1 MDHLLEK
8 LTVIDCASYI
18 AGPAAATIMSDF
30 GARVIKIESP
40 AIGDS
45 YRSLLR
51 LPGLPESDENY
62 PWILTSRNKES
73 LALNLKFEEAQIIL
87 HKLIKKA
94 DVFITNYPF
103 PIRNKLNI
111 NSEDILKTNKKLI
124 YASLTP
130 YGEKGPE
137 KDRTGYDAT
146 AWWARSGLMH
156 AVRNDS
162 SSEPS
167 SSTPGMGDH
176 PTASA
181 LFGAIMMALY
191 KREITGKGSEVSS
204 SLIANG
210 LWSNGIYI
218 QAALCGANFVEN
230 SGRGTK
236 GALAEKYKC
245 KDGRWFILVMLNE
258 EREWPL
264 LLKCLER
271 GDLNDNKKFNTRES
285 RAKNSLEL
293 MNILDEEFKILT
305 QGMKEEDIKKNKK
318 NLEDQAKSRIKTG
331 LIMNEYGEK
340 NKITVTDQELQNE
353 IQKQLRMM
361 PGQEKMVQ
369 EYYQKNPSIL
379 ANLRGS
385 LYEEKIIKSIKD
397 KAKGNKKGKQFVAQP
412 KKIAKKTKA
421 YR

>member
-1 MDHLLEK
+1 
-8 LTVIDCASYI
+8 
-18 AGPAAATIMSDF
+18 MSDF

-40 AIGDS
+40 DIGDS

-73 LALNLKFEEAQIIL
+73 LALDLKFKEAHVIL

-94 DVFITNYPF
+94 DIFITNYPF
-103 PIRNKLNI
+103 PIRAKLKI
-111 NSEDILKTNKKLI
+111 NSEDILEENKKLI
-124 YASLTP
+124 YASLSP
-130 YGEKGPE
+130 YGEKGEE
-137 KDRTGYDAT
+137 KDKTGYDAT

-156 AVRNDS
+156 AVRNNS
-162 SSEPS
+162 NSEPS

-191 KREITGKGSEVSS
+191 KREITGEGSEVSS
-204 SLIANG
+204 SLMANG
-210 LWSNGIYI
+210 LWSNGIYN

-230 SGRGTK
+230 TGRGTK

-264 LLKCLER
+264 LLRCLKRE
-271 GDLNDNKKFNTRES
+271 DVNDDKRFNTREG

-293 MNILDEEFKILT
+293 MKILDEEFLSKDWGQLKELFEKSGVTFGSISEPYDHINDQQIADNEFFTKFTDKEDLLTVDSPIFMKDEKKRKPQTAPEIGEHTRQIL
-305 QGMKEEDIKKNKK
+305 EELNYDKNEIDKLENKK
-318 NLEDQAKSRIKTG
+318 
-331 LIMNEYGEK
+331 
-340 NKITVTDQELQNE
+340 
-353 IQKQLRMM
+353 
-361 PGQEKMVQ
+361 
-369 EYYQKNPSIL
+369 
-379 ANLRGS
+379 
-385 LYEEKIIKSIKD
+385 IIR
-397 KAKGNKKGKQFVAQP
+397 
-412 KKIAKKTKA
+412 T
-421 YR
+421 

>member
-8 LTVIDCASYI
+8 ITVIDCASYI

-40 AIGDS
+40 DIGDS
-45 YRSLLR
+45 YRNLLR

-73 LALNLKFEEAQIIL
+73 LALDLKFKEAHVIL

-94 DVFITNYPF
+94 DIFITNYPF
-103 PIRNKLNI
+103 PIRAKLKI
-111 NSEDILKTNKKLI
+111 NAEDILEENKKLI
-124 YASLTP
+124 YASLSP
-130 YGEKGPE
+130 YGEKGEE
-137 KDRTGYDAT
+137 KDKTGYDAT

-156 AVRNDS
+156 AVRNNS
-162 SSEPS
+162 NSEPS

-191 KREITGKGSEVSS
+191 KREITGEGSEVSS
-204 SLIANG
+204 SLMANG
-210 LWSNGIYI
+210 LWSNGIYN

-230 SGRGTK
+230 TGRGTK

-264 LLKCLER
+264 LLRCLKRE
-271 GDLNDNKKFNTRES
+271 DVNDDKRFNTREG

-293 MNILDEEFKILT
+293 MKILDEEFLSKDWGQLKELFEKSGVTFGSISEPYDHINDQQISDNEFFTKFTDKEDLLTVDSPIFMKDEKKRKPQTAPEIGEHTRQIL
-305 QGMKEEDIKKNKK
+305 EELNYDKNEIDKLENKK
-318 NLEDQAKSRIKTG
+318 
-331 LIMNEYGEK
+331 
-340 NKITVTDQELQNE
+340 
-353 IQKQLRMM
+353 
-361 PGQEKMVQ
+361 
-369 EYYQKNPSIL
+369 
-379 ANLRGS
+379 
-385 LYEEKIIKSIKD
+385 IIR
-397 KAKGNKKGKQFVAQP
+397 
-412 KKIAKKTKA
+412 T
-421 YR
+421 

>member
-8 LTVIDCASYI
+8 ITVIDCASYI

-40 AIGDS
+40 DIGDS

-73 LALNLKFEEAQIIL
+73 LALDLKFKEAHVIL

-94 DVFITNYPF
+94 DIFITNYPF
-103 PIRNKLNI
+103 PIRTKLKI
-111 NSEDILKTNKKLI
+111 NAEDILEENKKLI
-124 YASLTP
+124 YASLSP
-130 YGEKGPE
+130 YGEKGEE
-137 KDRTGYDAT
+137 KDKTGYDAT

-156 AVRNDS
+156 AVRNNS
-162 SSEPS
+162 NSEPS

-191 KREITGKGSEVSS
+191 KREITGEGSEVSS
-204 SLIANG
+204 SLMANG
-210 LWSNGIYI
+210 LWSNGIYN

-230 SGRGTK
+230 TGRGTK

-264 LLKCLER
+264 LLRCLKRE
-271 GDLNDNKKFNTRES
+271 DVNDDKRFNTRED

-293 MNILDEEFKILT
+293 MKILDEEFLSKDWGQLKELFEKSGVTFGSISEPYDHINDQQISDNEFFTKFTDKEDLLTVDSPIFMKDEKKRKPQTAPEIGEHTRQIL
-305 QGMKEEDIKKNKK
+305 EELNYDKNEIDKLENKK
-318 NLEDQAKSRIKTG
+318 
-331 LIMNEYGEK
+331 
-340 NKITVTDQELQNE
+340 
-353 IQKQLRMM
+353 
-361 PGQEKMVQ
+361 
-369 EYYQKNPSIL
+369 
-379 ANLRGS
+379 
-385 LYEEKIIKSIKD
+385 IIR
-397 KAKGNKKGKQFVAQP
+397 
-412 KKIAKKTKA
+412 T
-421 YR
+421 

>member
-8 LTVIDCASYI
+8 ITVIVCASYI
-18 AGPAAATIMSDF
+18 GGPAAATIMSDF

-40 AIGDS
+40 DIGDS

-73 LALNLKFEEAQIIL
+73 LALDLKFKEAHVIL

-94 DVFITNYPF
+94 VIFITNYPF
-103 PIRNKLNI
+103 PIRAKLKI
-111 NSEDILKTNKKLI
+111 NAEDILEENKKLI
-124 YASLTP
+124 YASLSP
-130 YGEKGPE
+130 YGEKGEE
-137 KDRTGYDAT
+137 KDKTGYDAT

-156 AVRNDS
+156 AVRNNS
-162 SSEPS
+162 NSEPS

-191 KREITGKGSEVSS
+191 KREITGEGSEVSS
-204 SLIANG
+204 SLMANG
-210 LWSNGIYI
+210 LWSNGIYN

-230 SGRGTK
+230 TGRGTK

-264 LLKCLER
+264 LLRCLKRE
-271 GDLNDNKKFNTRES
+271 DVNDDKRFNTREG

-293 MNILDEEFKILT
+293 MKILDEEFLSKDWGQLKELFEKSGVTFGSISEPYDHINDQQISDNEFFTKFTDKEDLLTVDSPIFMKDEKKRKPQTAPEIGEHTRQILEELNYDK
-305 QGMKEEDIKKNKK
+305 KEIDKLENKK
-318 NLEDQAKSRIKTG
+318 
-331 LIMNEYGEK
+331 
-340 NKITVTDQELQNE
+340 
-353 IQKQLRMM
+353 
-361 PGQEKMVQ
+361 
-369 EYYQKNPSIL
+369 
-379 ANLRGS
+379 
-385 LYEEKIIKSIKD
+385 IIR
-397 KAKGNKKGKQFVAQP
+397 
-412 KKIAKKTKA
+412 T
-421 YR
+421 

>member
-8 LTVIDCASYI
+8 ITVIDCASYI

-40 AIGDS
+40 DIGDS

-73 LALNLKFEEAQIIL
+73 LALDLKFKEAHVIL

-94 DVFITNYPF
+94 DIFITNYPF
-103 PIRNKLNI
+103 PIRAKLKI
-111 NSEDILKTNKKLI
+111 NAEDILEENKKLI
-124 YASLTP
+124 YASLSP
-130 YGEKGPE
+130 YGEKGEE
-137 KDRTGYDAT
+137 KDKTGYDAT

-156 AVRNDS
+156 AVRNNS
-162 SSEPS
+162 NSEPS

-191 KREITGKGSEVSS
+191 KREITGEGSEVSS
-204 SLIANG
+204 SLMANG
-210 LWSNGIYI
+210 LWSNGIYN

-230 SGRGTK
+230 TGRGTK

-264 LLKCLER
+264 LLRCLKRE
-271 GDLNDNKKFNTRES
+271 DINDDKRFNTRES

-293 MNILDEEFKILT
+293 MKILDEEFLSKDWGQLKELFEKSGVTFGSISEPYDHINDQQISDNEFFTKFTDKEDLLTVDSPIFMKDEKKRKPQTAPEIGEHTRQIL
-305 QGMKEEDIKKNKK
+305 EELNYDKNEIDKLENKK
-318 NLEDQAKSRIKTG
+318 
-331 LIMNEYGEK
+331 
-340 NKITVTDQELQNE
+340 
-353 IQKQLRMM
+353 
-361 PGQEKMVQ
+361 
-369 EYYQKNPSIL
+369 
-379 ANLRGS
+379 
-385 LYEEKIIKSIKD
+385 IIR
-397 KAKGNKKGKQFVAQP
+397 
-412 KKIAKKTKA
+412 T
-421 YR
+421 

>member
-8 LTVIDCASYI
+8 ITVIDCASYI

-40 AIGDS
+40 DIGDS

-73 LALNLKFEEAQIIL
+73 LALDLKFKEAHVVL

-94 DVFITNYPF
+94 DIFITNYPF
-103 PIRNKLNI
+103 PIRAKLKI
-111 NSEDILKTNKKLI
+111 NSEDILEENKKLI
-124 YASLTP
+124 YASLSP
-130 YGEKGPE
+130 YGEKGDE
-137 KDRTGYDAT
+137 KDKTGYDAT

-156 AVRNDS
+156 AVRNNS
-162 SSEPS
+162 NSEPS

-191 KREITGKGSEVSS
+191 KREITGEGSEVSS
-204 SLIANG
+204 SLMANG
-210 LWSNGIYI
+210 LWSNGIYN

-230 SGRGTK
+230 TGRGTK

-264 LLKCLER
+264 LLRCLKRE
-271 GDLNDNKKFNTRES
+271 DVNDDKRFNTREG

-293 MNILDEEFKILT
+293 MKILDEEFLSKDWGQLKELFEKSGVTFGSISEPYDHINDQQIADNEFFTKFTDKEDLLTVDSPIFMKDEKKRKPQTAPEIGEHTRQILEELNYDK
-305 QGMKEEDIKKNKK
+305 KEIDKLENKK
-318 NLEDQAKSRIKTG
+318 
-331 LIMNEYGEK
+331 
-340 NKITVTDQELQNE
+340 
-353 IQKQLRMM
+353 
-361 PGQEKMVQ
+361 
-369 EYYQKNPSIL
+369 
-379 ANLRGS
+379 
-385 LYEEKIIKSIKD
+385 IIR
-397 KAKGNKKGKQFVAQP
+397 
-412 KKIAKKTKA
+412 T
-421 YR
+421 

>member
-8 LTVIDCASYI
+8 ITVIDCASYI

-40 AIGDS
+40 DIGDS

-73 LALNLKFEEAQIIL
+73 LALDLKFKEAHVIL

-94 DVFITNYPF
+94 DIFITNYPF
-103 PIRNKLNI
+103 PIRAKLKI
-111 NSEDILKTNKKLI
+111 NSEDILEENKKLI
-124 YASLTP
+124 YASLSP
-130 YGEKGPE
+130 YGEKGDE
-137 KDRTGYDAT
+137 KDKTGYDAT

-156 AVRNDS
+156 AVRNNS
-162 SSEPS
+162 NSEPS

-191 KREITGKGSEVSS
+191 KREITGEGSEVSS
-204 SLIANG
+204 SLMANG
-210 LWSNGIYI
+210 LWSNGIYN

-230 SGRGTK
+230 TGRGTK

-264 LLKCLER
+264 LLRCLKRE
-271 GDLNDNKKFNTRES
+271 DVNDDKRFNTREG

-293 MNILDEEFKILT
+293 MKILDEEFLSKDW
-305 QGMKEEDIKKNKK
+305 G
-318 NLEDQAKSRIKTG
+318 
-331 LIMNEYGEK
+331 
-340 NKITVTDQELQNE
+340 
-353 IQKQLRMM
+353 QLRELF
-361 PGQEKMVQ
+361 EKSGVTFG
-369 EYYQKNPSIL
+369 SISEPYDHINDQQIADNEFFTKFTDKEDL
-379 ANLRGS
+379 LTVGS
-385 LYEEKIIKSIKD
+385 PIFMKDEKKRKPQTAPEIGEHTRQILEELNYDKKEIDKLESKKIIR
-397 KAKGNKKGKQFVAQP
+397 
-412 KKIAKKTKA
+412 T
-421 YR
+421 

>member
-8 LTVIDCASYI
+8 ITVIDCASYI

-40 AIGDS
+40 DIGDS

-73 LALNLKFEEAQIIL
+73 LALDLKFKEAHVIL

-94 DVFITNYPF
+94 DIFITNYPF
-103 PIRNKLNI
+103 PIRAKLKI
-111 NSEDILKTNKKLI
+111 NSEDILEENKKLI
-124 YASLTP
+124 YASLSP
-130 YGEKGPE
+130 YGEKGDE
-137 KDRTGYDAT
+137 KDKTGYDAT

-156 AVRNDS
+156 AVRNNS
-162 SSEPS
+162 NSEPS

-191 KREITGKGSEVSS
+191 KREITGEGSEVSS
-204 SLIANG
+204 SLMANG
-210 LWSNGIYI
+210 LWSNGIYN

-230 SGRGTK
+230 TGRGTK

-264 LLKCLER
+264 LLRCLKRE
-271 GDLNDNKKFNTRES
+271 DFNDDKRFNTREG

-293 MNILDEEFKILT
+293 MKILDEEFLSKHWSQLKELFEKSGVTFGSISEPYDHINDQQIADNEFFTKFTDKEDLLTVDSPIFMKDEKKRKPQTAPEIGEHTRQIL
-305 QGMKEEDIKKNKK
+305 EELNYDKNEIDKLENKK
-318 NLEDQAKSRIKTG
+318 
-331 LIMNEYGEK
+331 
-340 NKITVTDQELQNE
+340 
-353 IQKQLRMM
+353 
-361 PGQEKMVQ
+361 
-369 EYYQKNPSIL
+369 
-379 ANLRGS
+379 
-385 LYEEKIIKSIKD
+385 IIR
-397 KAKGNKKGKQFVAQP
+397 
-412 KKIAKKTKA
+412 T
-421 YR
+421 

>member
-8 LTVIDCASYI
+8 ITVIDCASYI

-40 AIGDS
+40 DIGDS

-73 LALNLKFEEAQIIL
+73 LALDLKFKEAHVIL

-94 DVFITNYPF
+94 DIFITNYPF
-103 PIRNKLNI
+103 PIRAKLKI
-111 NSEDILKTNKKLI
+111 NSEDILEENKKLI
-124 YASLTP
+124 YASLSP
-130 YGEKGPE
+130 YGEKGDE
-137 KDRTGYDAT
+137 KDKTGYDAT

-156 AVRNDS
+156 AVRNNS
-162 SSEPS
+162 NSEPS

-191 KREITGKGSEVSS
+191 KREITGEGSEVSS
-204 SLIANG
+204 SLMANG
-210 LWSNGIYI
+210 LWSNGIYN

-230 SGRGTK
+230 TGRGTK

-264 LLKCLER
+264 LLRCLKRE
-271 GDLNDNKKFNTRES
+271 DVNDDKRFNTREG

-293 MNILDEEFKILT
+293 MRILDEEFLSKDWGQLKELFEKSGVTFGSISEPYDHINDQQIADNEFFTKFTDKEDLLTVDSPIFMKDEKKRKPKTAPEIGEHTRQIL
-305 QGMKEEDIKKNKK
+305 EELNYDKNEIDKLENKK
-318 NLEDQAKSRIKTG
+318 
-331 LIMNEYGEK
+331 
-340 NKITVTDQELQNE
+340 
-353 IQKQLRMM
+353 
-361 PGQEKMVQ
+361 
-369 EYYQKNPSIL
+369 
-379 ANLRGS
+379 
-385 LYEEKIIKSIKD
+385 IIR
-397 KAKGNKKGKQFVAQP
+397 
-412 KKIAKKTKA
+412 T
-421 YR
+421 

>member
-8 LTVIDCASYI
+8 ITVIDCASYI

-40 AIGDS
+40 DIGDS

-73 LALNLKFEEAQIIL
+73 LALDLKFKEAHVIL

-94 DVFITNYPF
+94 DIFITNYPF
-103 PIRNKLNI
+103 PIRAKLKI
-111 NSEDILKTNKKLI
+111 NAEDILEENKKLI
-124 YASLTP
+124 YASLSP
-130 YGEKGPE
+130 YGEKGEE
-137 KDRTGYDAT
+137 KDKTGYDAT

-156 AVRNDS
+156 AVRNNS
-162 SSEPS
+162 NSEPN

-191 KREITGKGSEVSS
+191 KREITGEGSEVSS
-204 SLIANG
+204 SLMANG
-210 LWSNGIYI
+210 LWSNGIYN

-230 SGRGTK
+230 TGRGTK

-264 LLKCLER
+264 LLRCLKRE
-271 GDLNDNKKFNTRES
+271 DVNDDKRFNTRED

-293 MNILDEEFKILT
+293 MKILDEEFLSKDWGQLKELFEKSGVTFGSISEPYDHINDQQISDNEFFTKFTDKEDLLTIDSPIFMKNEKKRKPQTAPEIGEHTRQIL
-305 QGMKEEDIKKNKK
+305 EELNYDKNEIDKLENKK
-318 NLEDQAKSRIKTG
+318 
-331 LIMNEYGEK
+331 
-340 NKITVTDQELQNE
+340 
-353 IQKQLRMM
+353 
-361 PGQEKMVQ
+361 
-369 EYYQKNPSIL
+369 
-379 ANLRGS
+379 
-385 LYEEKIIKSIKD
+385 IIR
-397 KAKGNKKGKQFVAQP
+397 
-412 KKIAKKTKA
+412 T
-421 YR
+421 

>member
-8 LTVIDCASYI
+8 ITVIDCASYI

-40 AIGDS
+40 DIGDS

-73 LALNLKFEEAQIIL
+73 LALDLKFKEAHVIL

-94 DVFITNYPF
+94 DIFITNYPF
-103 PIRNKLNI
+103 PIRAKLKI
-111 NSEDILKTNKKLI
+111 NSEDILEENKKLI
-124 YASLTP
+124 YASLSP
-130 YGEKGPE
+130 YGEKGEE
-137 KDRTGYDAT
+137 KDKTGYDAT

-156 AVRNDS
+156 AVRNNS
-162 SSEPS
+162 NSEPS

-191 KREITGKGSEVSS
+191 KREITGEGSEVSS
-204 SLIANG
+204 SLMANG
-210 LWSNGIYI
+210 LWSNGIYN

-230 SGRGTK
+230 TGRGTK

-264 LLKCLER
+264 LLRCLKREEV
-271 GDLNDNKKFNTRES
+271 NDDKRFNTREG

-293 MNILDEEFKILT
+293 MKILDEEFLSKDWGQLKELFEKSGVTFGSISEPYDHINDQQISDNEFFTKFTDKEDLLTVDSPIFMKNEKKRKPQTAPEIGEHTRQIL
-305 QGMKEEDIKKNKK
+305 EELNYDKNEIDKLENKK
-318 NLEDQAKSRIKTG
+318 
-331 LIMNEYGEK
+331 
-340 NKITVTDQELQNE
+340 
-353 IQKQLRMM
+353 
-361 PGQEKMVQ
+361 
-369 EYYQKNPSIL
+369 
-379 ANLRGS
+379 
-385 LYEEKIIKSIKD
+385 IIR
-397 KAKGNKKGKQFVAQP
+397 
-412 KKIAKKTKA
+412 T
-421 YR
+421 

>member
-8 LTVIDCASYI
+8 ITVIDCASYI

-40 AIGDS
+40 DIGDS

-73 LALNLKFEEAQIIL
+73 LALDLKFKEAHVIL

-94 DVFITNYPF
+94 DIFITNYPF
-103 PIRNKLNI
+103 PIRAKLKI
-111 NSEDILKTNKKLI
+111 NSEDILEENKKLI
-124 YASLTP
+124 YASLSP
-130 YGEKGPE
+130 YGEKGDE
-137 KDRTGYDAT
+137 KDKTGYDAT

-156 AVRNDS
+156 AVRNNS
-162 SSEPS
+162 NSEPS

-191 KREITGKGSEVSS
+191 KREITGEGSEVSS
-204 SLIANG
+204 SLMANG
-210 LWSNGIYI
+210 LWSNGIYN

-230 SGRGTK
+230 TGRGTK

-264 LLKCLER
+264 LLRCLKRE
-271 GDLNDNKKFNTRES
+271 DVNDDKRFNTREG

-293 MNILDEEFKILT
+293 MTILDEEFLSKDWGQLKELFEKSGVTFGSISEPYDHINDQQIADNEFFTKFTDKEDLLTVDSPIFMKNEKKRKPQTAPEIGEHTRQIL
-305 QGMKEEDIKKNKK
+305 EELNYDKNEIDKLENKK
-318 NLEDQAKSRIKTG
+318 
-331 LIMNEYGEK
+331 
-340 NKITVTDQELQNE
+340 
-353 IQKQLRMM
+353 
-361 PGQEKMVQ
+361 
-369 EYYQKNPSIL
+369 
-379 ANLRGS
+379 
-385 LYEEKIIKSIKD
+385 IIR
-397 KAKGNKKGKQFVAQP
+397 
-412 KKIAKKTKA
+412 T
-421 YR
+421 

>member
-8 LTVIDCASYI
+8 ITVIDCASYI

-40 AIGDS
+40 DIGDS

-73 LALNLKFEEAQIIL
+73 LALDLKFKEAHVIL

-94 DVFITNYPF
+94 DIFITNYPF
-103 PIRNKLNI
+103 PIRAKLKI
-111 NSEDILKTNKKLI
+111 NAEDILEENKKLI
-124 YASLTP
+124 YASLSP
-130 YGEKGPE
+130 YGEKGEE
-137 KDRTGYDAT
+137 KDKTGYDAT

-156 AVRNDS
+156 AVRNNS
-162 SSEPS
+162 NSEPS

-191 KREITGKGSEVSS
+191 KREITGEGSEVSS
-204 SLIANG
+204 SLMANG
-210 LWSNGIYI
+210 LWSNGIYN

-230 SGRGTK
+230 TGRGTK

-264 LLKCLER
+264 LLKCLKRE
-271 GDLNDNKKFNTRES
+271 DVNDDKRFNTREG

-293 MNILDEEFKILT
+293 MKILDEEFLSKDWGQLKELFEKSGVTFGSISEPYDHINDQQISDNEFFTKFTNKENLLTVDSPIFMKDEKKRKPQTAPEIGEHTRQIL
-305 QGMKEEDIKKNKK
+305 EELNYDKNEIDKLENKK
-318 NLEDQAKSRIKTG
+318 
-331 LIMNEYGEK
+331 
-340 NKITVTDQELQNE
+340 
-353 IQKQLRMM
+353 
-361 PGQEKMVQ
+361 
-369 EYYQKNPSIL
+369 
-379 ANLRGS
+379 
-385 LYEEKIIKSIKD
+385 IIR
-397 KAKGNKKGKQFVAQP
+397 
-412 KKIAKKTKA
+412 T
-421 YR
+421 

>member
-8 LTVIDCASYI
+8 ITVIDCASYI

-40 AIGDS
+40 DIEDS

-73 LALNLKFEEAQIIL
+73 LALDLKFKEAHVIL

-94 DVFITNYPF
+94 DIFITNYPF
-103 PIRNKLNI
+103 PIRAKLKI
-111 NSEDILKTNKKLI
+111 NAEDILEENKKLI
-124 YASLTP
+124 YASLSP
-130 YGEKGPE
+130 YGEKGEE
-137 KDRTGYDAT
+137 KDKTGYDAT

-156 AVRNDS
+156 AVRNNS
-162 SSEPS
+162 NSEPS

-191 KREITGKGSEVSS
+191 KREITGEGSEVSS
-204 SLIANG
+204 SLMANG
-210 LWSNGIYI
+210 LWSNGIYN

-230 SGRGTK
+230 TGRGTK

-264 LLKCLER
+264 LLRCLKRE
-271 GDLNDNKKFNTRES
+271 DVNDDKRFNTREG

-293 MNILDEEFKILT
+293 MKILDEEFLSKDWGQLKELFEKSGVTFGSISEPYDHINDQQISDNEFFTKFTDKEDLLTVDSPIFMKDEKKRKPQTAPEIGEHTRQILEELNYDK
-305 QGMKEEDIKKNKK
+305 KEIDKLENKK
-318 NLEDQAKSRIKTG
+318 
-331 LIMNEYGEK
+331 
-340 NKITVTDQELQNE
+340 
-353 IQKQLRMM
+353 
-361 PGQEKMVQ
+361 
-369 EYYQKNPSIL
+369 
-379 ANLRGS
+379 
-385 LYEEKIIKSIKD
+385 IIR
-397 KAKGNKKGKQFVAQP
+397 
-412 KKIAKKTKA
+412 T
-421 YR
+421 

>member
-8 LTVIDCASYI
+8 ITVIDCASYI

-40 AIGDS
+40 DIGDS

-73 LALNLKFEEAQIIL
+73 LALDLKFKEAHVIL

-94 DVFITNYPF
+94 DIFITNYPF
-103 PIRNKLNI
+103 PIRAKLKI
-111 NSEDILKTNKKLI
+111 NSEDILEENKKLI
-124 YASLTP
+124 YASLSP
-130 YGEKGPE
+130 YGEKGDE
-137 KDRTGYDAT
+137 KDKTGYDAT

-156 AVRNDS
+156 AVRNNS
-162 SSEPS
+162 NSEPS

-191 KREITGKGSEVSS
+191 KREITGEGSEVSS
-204 SLIANG
+204 SLMANG
-210 LWSNGIYI
+210 LWSNGIYN

-230 SGRGTK
+230 TGRGTK

-264 LLKCLER
+264 LLRCLKRE
-271 GDLNDNKKFNTRES
+271 DVNDDKRFNTRED

-293 MNILDEEFKILT
+293 MKILDEEFLSKDWGQLKELFEKSGVTFGSISEPYDHINDQQIADNEFFTKFTDKEDLLTVDSPIFMKNEKKRKPQTAPEIGEHTRQIL
-305 QGMKEEDIKKNKK
+305 EELNYDKNEIDKLENKK
-318 NLEDQAKSRIKTG
+318 
-331 LIMNEYGEK
+331 
-340 NKITVTDQELQNE
+340 
-353 IQKQLRMM
+353 
-361 PGQEKMVQ
+361 
-369 EYYQKNPSIL
+369 
-379 ANLRGS
+379 
-385 LYEEKIIKSIKD
+385 IIR
-397 KAKGNKKGKQFVAQP
+397 
-412 KKIAKKTKA
+412 T
-421 YR
+421 

>member
-8 LTVIDCASYI
+8 ITVIDCASYI

-40 AIGDS
+40 DIGDS

-73 LALNLKFEEAQIIL
+73 LALDLKFKEAHVIL

-94 DVFITNYPF
+94 DIFITNYPF
-103 PIRNKLNI
+103 PIRAKLKI
-111 NSEDILKTNKKLI
+111 NSEDILKENKKLI
-124 YASLTP
+124 YASLSP
-130 YGEKGPE
+130 YGEKGHE
-137 KDRTGYDAT
+137 KDKTGYDAT

-156 AVRNDS
+156 AVRSNS
-162 SSEPS
+162 NSEPNS
-167 SSTPGMGDH
+167 SVPGMGDH

-191 KREITGKGSEVSS
+191 KREITGEGSEVSS
-204 SLIANG
+204 SLMANG
-210 LWSNGIYI
+210 LWSNGIYN
-218 QAALCGANFVEN
+218 QAALCGANFLEN
-230 SGRGTK
+230 TGRGTK

-264 LLKCLER
+264 LLRCLKRE
-271 GDLNDNKKFNTRES
+271 DVNDDKRFNTREG

-293 MNILDEEFKILT
+293 MTILDEEFLSKNWGQLKELFEKSGVTFGSISEPYDHINDKQIADNEFFTKFSDKEDLLTVDSPIFMKNEKKRKPQTAPEIGEHTRQIL
-305 QGMKEEDIKKNKK
+305 EELNYDKTEIEKLENKK
-318 NLEDQAKSRIKTG
+318 
-331 LIMNEYGEK
+331 
-340 NKITVTDQELQNE
+340 
-353 IQKQLRMM
+353 
-361 PGQEKMVQ
+361 
-369 EYYQKNPSIL
+369 
-379 ANLRGS
+379 
-385 LYEEKIIKSIKD
+385 IIR
-397 KAKGNKKGKQFVAQP
+397 
-412 KKIAKKTKA
+412 T
-421 YR
+421 

>member
-8 LTVIDCASYI
+8 ITVIDCASYI

-40 AIGDS
+40 DIGDS

-73 LALNLKFEEAQIIL
+73 LALALKFKEAHVIL

-94 DVFITNYPF
+94 DIFITNYPF
-103 PIRNKLNI
+103 PIRAKLKI
-111 NSEDILKTNKKLI
+111 TAKDILEENKKLI
-124 YASLTP
+124 YASLSP
-130 YGEKGPE
+130 YGEKGEE
-137 KDRTGYDAT
+137 KDKTGYDAT

-156 AVRNDS
+156 AVRNNS
-162 SSEPS
+162 NSEPS

-191 KREITGKGSEVSS
+191 KREITGEGSEVSS
-204 SLIANG
+204 SLMANG
-210 LWSNGIYI
+210 LWSNGIYN

-230 SGRGTK
+230 TGRGTK

-264 LLKCLER
+264 LLRCLKRE
-271 GDLNDNKKFNTRES
+271 DVNDDKRFNTREG

-293 MNILDEEFKILT
+293 MKILDEEFLSKDWGQLKELFEKSGVTFGSISEPYDHINDQQISDNEFFTKFTDKEDLLTVDSPIFMKDEKKRKPQTAPEIGEHTRQIL
-305 QGMKEEDIKKNKK
+305 EELNYNETEIDK
-318 NLEDQAKSRIKTG
+318 LESK
-331 LIMNEYGEK
+331 
-340 NKITVTDQELQNE
+340 
-353 IQKQLRMM
+353 
-361 PGQEKMVQ
+361 
-369 EYYQKNPSIL
+369 
-379 ANLRGS
+379 
-385 LYEEKIIKSIKD
+385 KIIR
-397 KAKGNKKGKQFVAQP
+397 
-412 KKIAKKTKA
+412 T
-421 YR
+421 

>member
-8 LTVIDCASYI
+8 ITVIDCASYI

-40 AIGDS
+40 DIGDS

-73 LALNLKFEEAQIIL
+73 LALDLKFKEAHVIL

-94 DVFITNYPF
+94 DIFITNYPF
-103 PIRNKLNI
+103 PIRAKLKI
-111 NSEDILKTNKKLI
+111 NAEDILEENKKLI
-124 YASLTP
+124 YASLSP
-130 YGEKGPE
+130 YGEKGEE
-137 KDRTGYDAT
+137 KDKTGYDAT

-156 AVRNDS
+156 AVRNNS
-162 SSEPS
+162 NSEPS

-191 KREITGKGSEVSS
+191 KREITGEGSEVSS
-204 SLIANG
+204 SLMANG
-210 LWSNGIYI
+210 LWSNGIYN

-230 SGRGTK
+230 TGRGTK

-264 LLKCLER
+264 LLKCLKRE
-271 GDLNDNKKFNTRES
+271 DVNDDKRFNTRES

-293 MNILDEEFKILT
+293 MKILDEEFLSKDWGQLKELFEKSGVTFGSISEPYDHINDQQIADNEFFTKFTDKEDLLTIDSPIFMKNEKKRKPQTAPEIGEHTRQIL
-305 QGMKEEDIKKNKK
+305 EELDYNETEIDK
-318 NLEDQAKSRIKTG
+318 LESK
-331 LIMNEYGEK
+331 
-340 NKITVTDQELQNE
+340 
-353 IQKQLRMM
+353 
-361 PGQEKMVQ
+361 
-369 EYYQKNPSIL
+369 
-379 ANLRGS
+379 
-385 LYEEKIIKSIKD
+385 KIIR
-397 KAKGNKKGKQFVAQP
+397 
-412 KKIAKKTKA
+412 T
-421 YR
+421 

>member
-8 LTVIDCASYI
+8 ITVIDCASYI

-40 AIGDS
+40 DIGDS

-73 LALNLKFEEAQIIL
+73 LALDLKFKEAHVVL

-94 DVFITNYPF
+94 DIFITNYPF
-103 PIRNKLNI
+103 PIRAKLKI
-111 NSEDILKTNKKLI
+111 NSEDILEENKKLI
-124 YASLTP
+124 YASLSP
-130 YGEKGPE
+130 YGEKGEE
-137 KDRTGYDAT
+137 KDKTGYDAT

-156 AVRNDS
+156 AVRNNS
-162 SSEPS
+162 NSEPS

-191 KREITGKGSEVSS
+191 KREITGEGSEVSS
-204 SLIANG
+204 SLMANG
-210 LWSNGIYI
+210 LWSNGIYN

-230 SGRGTK
+230 TGRGTK

-264 LLKCLER
+264 LLRCLKRE
-271 GDLNDNKKFNTRES
+271 DVNDDKRFNTREG

-293 MNILDEEFKILT
+293 MKILDEEFLSKDWGQLKELFEKSGVTFGSISEPYDHINDQQISDNEFFTKFTDKEDLLTVDSPIFMKDEKKRKPQTAPEIGEHTRQIL
-305 QGMKEEDIKKNKK
+305 EELNYDKNEIDKLENKK
-318 NLEDQAKSRIKTG
+318 
-331 LIMNEYGEK
+331 
-340 NKITVTDQELQNE
+340 
-353 IQKQLRMM
+353 
-361 PGQEKMVQ
+361 
-369 EYYQKNPSIL
+369 
-379 ANLRGS
+379 
-385 LYEEKIIKSIKD
+385 IIR
-397 KAKGNKKGKQFVAQP
+397 
-412 KKIAKKTKA
+412 T
-421 YR
+421 

>member
-8 LTVIDCASYI
+8 ITVIDCASYI

-40 AIGDS
+40 DIGDS

-51 LPGLPESDENY
+51 LPGLPESVENY

-73 LALNLKFEEAQIIL
+73 LALDLKFKEAHVIL

-94 DVFITNYPF
+94 DIFITNYPF
-103 PIRNKLNI
+103 PIRAKLKI
-111 NSEDILKTNKKLI
+111 KSEDILEENKKLI
-124 YASLTP
+124 YASLSP
-130 YGEKGPE
+130 YGEKGDE
-137 KDRTGYDAT
+137 KDKTGYDAT

-156 AVRNDS
+156 AVRNNS
-162 SSEPS
+162 NSEPS

-191 KREITGKGSEVSS
+191 KREITGEGSEVSS
-204 SLIANG
+204 SLMANG
-210 LWSNGIYI
+210 LWSNGIYN

-230 SGRGTK
+230 TGRGTK

-264 LLKCLER
+264 LLRCLKRE
-271 GDLNDNKKFNTRES
+271 DVNDDKRFNTRED

-293 MNILDEEFKILT
+293 MKILDEEFLSKDWGQLKELFEKSGVTFGSISEPYDHINDQQIADNEFFTKFTDKEDLLTIDSPIFMKNEKKRKPQTAPEIGEHTRQIL
-305 QGMKEEDIKKNKK
+305 EELDYNETEIDK
-318 NLEDQAKSRIKTG
+318 LESK
-331 LIMNEYGEK
+331 
-340 NKITVTDQELQNE
+340 
-353 IQKQLRMM
+353 
-361 PGQEKMVQ
+361 
-369 EYYQKNPSIL
+369 
-379 ANLRGS
+379 
-385 LYEEKIIKSIKD
+385 KIIR
-397 KAKGNKKGKQFVAQP
+397 
-412 KKIAKKTKA
+412 T
-421 YR
+421 

>member
-8 LTVIDCASYI
+8 ITVIDCASYI

-40 AIGDS
+40 DIGDS

-73 LALNLKFEEAQIIL
+73 LALDLKFKEAHVIL

-94 DVFITNYPF
+94 DIFITNYPF
-103 PIRNKLNI
+103 PIRAKLKI
-111 NSEDILKTNKKLI
+111 NAEDILEENKKLI
-124 YASLTP
+124 YASLSP
-130 YGEKGPE
+130 YGEKGEE
-137 KDRTGYDAT
+137 KDKTGYDAT
-146 AWWARSGLMH
+146 AWWARSGLMY
-156 AVRNDS
+156 AVRNNS
-162 SSEPS
+162 NSEPS

-191 KREITGKGSEVSS
+191 KREITGEGSEVSS
-204 SLIANG
+204 SLMANG
-210 LWSNGIYI
+210 LWSNGIYN

-230 SGRGTK
+230 TGRGTK

-264 LLKCLER
+264 LLRCLKRE
-271 GDLNDNKKFNTRES
+271 DVNDDKRFNTRED

-293 MNILDEEFKILT
+293 MKILDEEFLSKDWGQLKELFEKSGVTFGSISEPYDHINDQQIADNEFFTKFTDKEDLLTVDSPIFMKDEKKRKPQTAPEIGEHTRQIL
-305 QGMKEEDIKKNKK
+305 EELNYDKNEIDKLENKK
-318 NLEDQAKSRIKTG
+318 
-331 LIMNEYGEK
+331 
-340 NKITVTDQELQNE
+340 
-353 IQKQLRMM
+353 
-361 PGQEKMVQ
+361 
-369 EYYQKNPSIL
+369 
-379 ANLRGS
+379 
-385 LYEEKIIKSIKD
+385 IIR
-397 KAKGNKKGKQFVAQP
+397 
-412 KKIAKKTKA
+412 T
-421 YR
+421 

>member
-8 LTVIDCASYI
+8 ITVIDCASYI

-40 AIGDS
+40 DIGDS

-51 LPGLPESDENY
+51 LPGLPESTENY

-73 LALNLKFEEAQIIL
+73 LALDLKFKEAHIIL
-87 HKLIKKA
+87 NKLIKKS
-94 DVFITNYPF
+94 DIFITNYPF
-103 PIRNKLNI
+103 PIRAKLKI
-111 NSEDILKTNKKLI
+111 NSEDILEENKKLI
-124 YASLTP
+124 YASLSP
-130 YGEKGPE
+130 YGEKGDE
-137 KDRTGYDAT
+137 KDKTGYDAT

-156 AVRNDS
+156 AVRNNS
-162 SSEPS
+162 NSEPS

-191 KREITGKGSEVSS
+191 KREITGEGSEVSS
-204 SLIANG
+204 SLMANG
-210 LWSNGIYI
+210 LWSNGIYN

-230 SGRGTK
+230 TGRGTK

-264 LLKCLER
+264 LLRCLKRE
-271 GDLNDNKKFNTRES
+271 DVNDDKRFNTRED

-293 MNILDEEFKILT
+293 MRILDEEFLSKDWGQLKELFEKSGVTFGSISEPYDHINDQQIADNEFFTKFTDKEDLLTVDSPIFMKDEKKRKPQTAPEIGEHTRQIL
-305 QGMKEEDIKKNKK
+305 EELDYDKAEIDK
-318 NLEDQAKSRIKTG
+318 LESK
-331 LIMNEYGEK
+331 
-340 NKITVTDQELQNE
+340 
-353 IQKQLRMM
+353 
-361 PGQEKMVQ
+361 
-369 EYYQKNPSIL
+369 
-379 ANLRGS
+379 
-385 LYEEKIIKSIKD
+385 KIIR
-397 KAKGNKKGKQFVAQP
+397 
-412 KKIAKKTKA
+412 T
-421 YR
+421 

>member
-8 LTVIDCASYI
+8 ITVIDCASYI

-40 AIGDS
+40 DIGDS

-51 LPGLPESDENY
+51 LPGLPESVENY

-73 LALNLKFEEAQIIL
+73 LALDLKFKEAHVIL

-94 DVFITNYPF
+94 DIFITNYPF
-103 PIRNKLNI
+103 PIRAKLKI
-111 NSEDILKTNKKLI
+111 NSEDILEENKKLI
-124 YASLTP
+124 YASLSP
-130 YGEKGPE
+130 YGEKGEE
-137 KDRTGYDAT
+137 KDKTGYDAT

-156 AVRNDS
+156 AVRNNS
-162 SSEPS
+162 NSEPS

-191 KREITGKGSEVSS
+191 KREITGEGSEVSS
-204 SLIANG
+204 SLMANG
-210 LWSNGIYI
+210 LWSNGIYN

-230 SGRGTK
+230 TGRGTK

-264 LLKCLER
+264 LLRCLKRE
-271 GDLNDNKKFNTRES
+271 DVNDDKRFNTRED

-293 MNILDEEFKILT
+293 MRILDEEFLSKDWGQLKELFEKSGVTFGSISEPYDHINDQQIADNEFFTKFTDKEDLLTIDSPIFMKNEKKRKPQTAPEIGEHTRQIL
-305 QGMKEEDIKKNKK
+305 EELDYDKSTIDK
-318 NLEDQAKSRIKTG
+318 LESK
-331 LIMNEYGEK
+331 
-340 NKITVTDQELQNE
+340 
-353 IQKQLRMM
+353 
-361 PGQEKMVQ
+361 
-369 EYYQKNPSIL
+369 
-379 ANLRGS
+379 
-385 LYEEKIIKSIKD
+385 KIIR
-397 KAKGNKKGKQFVAQP
+397 
-412 KKIAKKTKA
+412 T
-421 YR
+421 

>member
-1 MDHLLEK
+1 MDYLLEK
-8 LTVIDCASYI
+8 ITVIDCASYI

-40 AIGDS
+40 DIGDS

-73 LALNLKFEEAQIIL
+73 LALDLKFKEAHVIL

-94 DVFITNYPF
+94 DIFITNYPF
-103 PIRNKLNI
+103 PIRAKLKI
-111 NSEDILKTNKKLI
+111 NAEDILEENKKLI
-124 YASLTP
+124 YASLSP
-130 YGEKGPE
+130 YGEKGEE
-137 KDRTGYDAT
+137 KDKTGYDAT

-156 AVRNDS
+156 AVRNNS
-162 SSEPS
+162 NSEPS

-191 KREITGKGSEVSS
+191 KREITGEGSEVSS
-204 SLIANG
+204 SLMANG
-210 LWSNGIYI
+210 LWSNGIYN

-230 SGRGTK
+230 TGRGTK

-264 LLKCLER
+264 LLRCLKRE
-271 GDLNDNKKFNTRES
+271 DVNDDKRFNTREG

-293 MNILDEEFKILT
+293 MKILDEEFLSKDWGQLKELFEKSGVTFGSISEPYDHINDQQIADNEFFTKFTDKEDLLTIDSPIFMKNEKKRKPQTAPEIGEHTRQIL
-305 QGMKEEDIKKNKK
+305 EELDYNETEIDK
-318 NLEDQAKSRIKTG
+318 LESK
-331 LIMNEYGEK
+331 
-340 NKITVTDQELQNE
+340 
-353 IQKQLRMM
+353 
-361 PGQEKMVQ
+361 
-369 EYYQKNPSIL
+369 
-379 ANLRGS
+379 
-385 LYEEKIIKSIKD
+385 KIIR
-397 KAKGNKKGKQFVAQP
+397 
-412 KKIAKKTKA
+412 T
-421 YR
+421 

>member
-8 LTVIDCASYI
+8 ITVIDCASYI

-40 AIGDS
+40 DIGDS

-73 LALNLKFEEAQIIL
+73 LALDLKFKEAHVIL

-94 DVFITNYPF
+94 DIFITNYPF
-103 PIRNKLNI
+103 PIRAKLKI
-111 NSEDILKTNKKLI
+111 NSEDILEENKKLI
-124 YASLTP
+124 YASLSP
-130 YGEKGPE
+130 YGEKGDE
-137 KDRTGYDAT
+137 KDKTGYDAT

-156 AVRNDS
+156 AVRNNS
-162 SSEPS
+162 NSEPS

-191 KREITGKGSEVSS
+191 KREITGEGSEVSS
-204 SLIANG
+204 SLMANG
-210 LWSNGIYI
+210 LWSNGIYN

-230 SGRGTK
+230 TGRGTK

-264 LLKCLER
+264 LLKCLKRE
-271 GDLNDNKKFNTRES
+271 DVNDDKRFNTRES

-293 MNILDEEFKILT
+293 MKILDEEFLSKDWGQLKELFEKSGVTFGSISEPYDHINDQQIADNEFFTKFTDKEDLLTVDSPIFMKDEKKRKPQTAPEIGEHTRQIL
-305 QGMKEEDIKKNKK
+305 EELNYDKNEIDKLENKK
-318 NLEDQAKSRIKTG
+318 
-331 LIMNEYGEK
+331 
-340 NKITVTDQELQNE
+340 
-353 IQKQLRMM
+353 
-361 PGQEKMVQ
+361 
-369 EYYQKNPSIL
+369 
-379 ANLRGS
+379 
-385 LYEEKIIKSIKD
+385 IIR
-397 KAKGNKKGKQFVAQP
+397 
-412 KKIAKKTKA
+412 T
-421 YR
+421 

>member
-8 LTVIDCASYI
+8 ITVIDCASYI

-40 AIGDS
+40 DIGDS

-73 LALNLKFEEAQIIL
+73 LALDLKFKEAHAIL
-87 HKLIKKA
+87 HKLIKKS
-94 DVFITNYPF
+94 DIFITNYPF
-103 PIRNKLNI
+103 PIRAKLKI
-111 NSEDILKTNKKLI
+111 NAEDILEENKKLI
-124 YASLTP
+124 YASLSP
-130 YGEKGPE
+130 YGEKGEE
-137 KDRTGYDAT
+137 KDKTGYDAT

-156 AVRNDS
+156 AVRNNS
-162 SSEPS
+162 NSEPS

-191 KREITGKGSEVSS
+191 KREITGEGSEVSS
-204 SLIANG
+204 SLMANG
-210 LWSNGIYI
+210 LWSNGIYN

-230 SGRGTK
+230 TGRGTK

-264 LLKCLER
+264 LLRCLKREEV
-271 GDLNDNKKFNTRES
+271 NDDKRFNTREG

-293 MNILDEEFKILT
+293 MKILDEEFLSKDWGQLKELFEKSGVTFGSISEPYDHINDQQISDNEFFTKFTDKEDLLTVDSPIFMKDEKKRKPQTAPEIGEHTRQIL
-305 QGMKEEDIKKNKK
+305 EELNYDKNEIDKLENKK
-318 NLEDQAKSRIKTG
+318 
-331 LIMNEYGEK
+331 
-340 NKITVTDQELQNE
+340 
-353 IQKQLRMM
+353 
-361 PGQEKMVQ
+361 
-369 EYYQKNPSIL
+369 
-379 ANLRGS
+379 
-385 LYEEKIIKSIKD
+385 IIR
-397 KAKGNKKGKQFVAQP
+397 
-412 KKIAKKTKA
+412 T
-421 YR
+421 

>member
-8 LTVIDCASYI
+8 ITVIDCASYI

-40 AIGDS
+40 DIGDS

-51 LPGLPESDENY
+51 LPGLPESVENY

-73 LALNLKFEEAQIIL
+73 LALDLKFKEAHVIL

-94 DVFITNYPF
+94 DIFITNYPF
-103 PIRNKLNI
+103 PIRAKLKI
-111 NSEDILKTNKKLI
+111 NAEDILEENKKLI
-124 YASLTP
+124 YASLSP
-130 YGEKGPE
+130 YGEKGEE
-137 KDRTGYDAT
+137 KDKTGYDAT

-156 AVRNDS
+156 AVRNNS
-162 SSEPS
+162 NSEPS

-204 SLIANG
+204 SLMANG
-210 LWSNGIYI
+210 LWSNGIYN

-230 SGRGTK
+230 TGRGTK

-264 LLKCLER
+264 LLRCLKRE
-271 GDLNDNKKFNTRES
+271 DVNDDKRFNTREG

-293 MNILDEEFKILT
+293 MKILDEEFLSKDWGQLKELFEKSGVTFGSISEPYDHINDQQIADNEFFTKFTDKEDLLTVDSPIFMKDEKKRKPKTAPEIGEHTRQIL
-305 QGMKEEDIKKNKK
+305 EELDYNETEIDK
-318 NLEDQAKSRIKTG
+318 LESK
-331 LIMNEYGEK
+331 
-340 NKITVTDQELQNE
+340 
-353 IQKQLRMM
+353 
-361 PGQEKMVQ
+361 
-369 EYYQKNPSIL
+369 
-379 ANLRGS
+379 
-385 LYEEKIIKSIKD
+385 KIIR
-397 KAKGNKKGKQFVAQP
+397 
-412 KKIAKKTKA
+412 T
-421 YR
+421 

>member
-8 LTVIDCASYI
+8 ITVIDCASYI

-40 AIGDS
+40 DIGDS

-73 LALNLKFEEAQIIL
+73 LALDLKFKEAHVIL

-94 DVFITNYPF
+94 DIFITNYPF
-103 PIRNKLNI
+103 PIRAKLKI
-111 NSEDILKTNKKLI
+111 NSEDILKENKKLI
-124 YASLTP
+124 YASLSP
-130 YGEKGPE
+130 YGEKGHE
-137 KDRTGYDAT
+137 KDKTGYDAT

-156 AVRNDS
+156 AVRSNS
-162 SSEPS
+162 NSEPNS
-167 SSTPGMGDH
+167 SVPGMGDH

-191 KREITGKGSEVSS
+191 KREITGEGSEVSS
-204 SLIANG
+204 SLMANG
-210 LWSNGIYI
+210 LWSNGIYN
-218 QAALCGANFVEN
+218 QAALCGANFLEN
-230 SGRGTK
+230 TGRGTK

-264 LLKCLER
+264 LLRCLKRE
-271 GDLNDNKKFNTRES
+271 DVNDDKRFNTREG

-293 MNILDEEFKILT
+293 MTILDEEFLSKDWGQLKELFEKSGVTFGSISEPYDHINDKQIADNEFFTKFSDKEDLLTVDSPIFMKNEKKRKPQTAPEIGEHTRQIL
-305 QGMKEEDIKKNKK
+305 EELNYDKTEIEKLENKK
-318 NLEDQAKSRIKTG
+318 
-331 LIMNEYGEK
+331 
-340 NKITVTDQELQNE
+340 
-353 IQKQLRMM
+353 
-361 PGQEKMVQ
+361 
-369 EYYQKNPSIL
+369 
-379 ANLRGS
+379 
-385 LYEEKIIKSIKD
+385 IIR
-397 KAKGNKKGKQFVAQP
+397 
-412 KKIAKKTKA
+412 T
-421 YR
+421 

>member
-8 LTVIDCASYI
+8 ITVIDCASYI

-40 AIGDS
+40 DIGDS

-73 LALNLKFEEAQIIL
+73 LALDLKFKEAHVIL

-94 DVFITNYPF
+94 DIFITNYPF
-103 PIRNKLNI
+103 PIRAKLKI
-111 NSEDILKTNKKLI
+111 NSEDILEENKKLI
-124 YASLTP
+124 YASLSP
-130 YGEKGPE
+130 YGEKGEE
-137 KDRTGYDAT
+137 KDKTGYDAT

-156 AVRNDS
+156 AVRNNS
-162 SSEPS
+162 NSEPS

-191 KREITGKGSEVSS
+191 KREITGEGSEVSS
-204 SLIANG
+204 SLMANG
-210 LWSNGIYI
+210 LWSNGIYN

-230 SGRGTK
+230 TGRGTK

-264 LLKCLER
+264 LLKCLKRE
-271 GDLNDNKKFNTRES
+271 DVNDDKRFNTRES

-293 MNILDEEFKILT
+293 MKILDEEFLSKDWGQLKELFEKSGVTFGSISEPYDHINDQQISDNEFFTKFTDKEDLLTVDSPIFMKDEKKRKPQTAPEIGEHTRQIL
-305 QGMKEEDIKKNKK
+305 EELNYDKNEIDKLENKK
-318 NLEDQAKSRIKTG
+318 
-331 LIMNEYGEK
+331 
-340 NKITVTDQELQNE
+340 
-353 IQKQLRMM
+353 
-361 PGQEKMVQ
+361 
-369 EYYQKNPSIL
+369 
-379 ANLRGS
+379 
-385 LYEEKIIKSIKD
+385 IIR
-397 KAKGNKKGKQFVAQP
+397 
-412 KKIAKKTKA
+412 T
-421 YR
+421 

>member
-8 LTVIDCASYI
+8 ITVIDCASYI

-40 AIGDS
+40 DIGDS

-62 PWILTSRNKES
+62 SWILTSRNKES
-73 LALNLKFEEAQIIL
+73 LALDLKFKEAHVIL

-94 DVFITNYPF
+94 DIFITNYPF
-103 PIRNKLNI
+103 PIRAKLKI
-111 NSEDILKTNKKLI
+111 NSEDILEENKKLI
-124 YASLTP
+124 YASLSP
-130 YGEKGPE
+130 YGEKGDE
-137 KDRTGYDAT
+137 KDKTGYDAT

-156 AVRNDS
+156 AVRNNS
-162 SSEPS
+162 NSEPS

-191 KREITGKGSEVSS
+191 KREITGEGSEVSS
-204 SLIANG
+204 SLMANG
-210 LWSNGIYI
+210 LWSNGIYN

-230 SGRGTK
+230 TGRGTK

-264 LLKCLER
+264 LLRCLKRE
-271 GDLNDNKKFNTRES
+271 DVNDDKRFNTREG

-293 MNILDEEFKILT
+293 MKILDEEFLSKDWGQLKELFDKSGVTFGSISEPYDHINDQQISDNEFFTKFTDKEDLLTVDSPIFMKDEKKRKPQTAPEIGEHTRQIL
-305 QGMKEEDIKKNKK
+305 EELNYDKNEIDKLENKK
-318 NLEDQAKSRIKTG
+318 
-331 LIMNEYGEK
+331 
-340 NKITVTDQELQNE
+340 
-353 IQKQLRMM
+353 
-361 PGQEKMVQ
+361 
-369 EYYQKNPSIL
+369 
-379 ANLRGS
+379 
-385 LYEEKIIKSIKD
+385 IIR
-397 KAKGNKKGKQFVAQP
+397 
-412 KKIAKKTKA
+412 T
-421 YR
+421 

>member
-8 LTVIDCASYI
+8 ITVIDCASYI

-40 AIGDS
+40 DIGDS

-73 LALNLKFEEAQIIL
+73 LALDLKFKEAHVIL

-94 DVFITNYPF
+94 DIFITNYPF
-103 PIRNKLNI
+103 PIRAKLKI
-111 NSEDILKTNKKLI
+111 NSEDILEENKKLI
-124 YASLTP
+124 YASLSP
-130 YGEKGPE
+130 YGEKGHE
-137 KDRTGYDAT
+137 KDKTGYDAT

-156 AVRNDS
+156 AVRSNS
-162 SSEPS
+162 NSEPNS
-167 SSTPGMGDH
+167 SVPGMGDH

-191 KREITGKGSEVSS
+191 KREITGEGSEVSS
-204 SLIANG
+204 SLMANG
-210 LWSNGIYI
+210 LWSNGIYN
-218 QAALCGANFVEN
+218 QAALCGANFLEN
-230 SGRGTK
+230 TGRGTK

-264 LLKCLER
+264 LLRCLKRE
-271 GDLNDNKKFNTRES
+271 DVNDDKRFNTREG

-293 MNILDEEFKILT
+293 MTILDEEFLSKNWGQLKELFEKSGVTFGSISEPYDHINDKQIADNEFFTKFTDKEDLLTVDSPIFMKNEKKRKPQTAPEIGEHTRQIL
-305 QGMKEEDIKKNKK
+305 EELNYDKTEIEKLENKK
-318 NLEDQAKSRIKTG
+318 
-331 LIMNEYGEK
+331 
-340 NKITVTDQELQNE
+340 
-353 IQKQLRMM
+353 
-361 PGQEKMVQ
+361 
-369 EYYQKNPSIL
+369 
-379 ANLRGS
+379 
-385 LYEEKIIKSIKD
+385 IIR
-397 KAKGNKKGKQFVAQP
+397 
-412 KKIAKKTKA
+412 T
-421 YR
+421 